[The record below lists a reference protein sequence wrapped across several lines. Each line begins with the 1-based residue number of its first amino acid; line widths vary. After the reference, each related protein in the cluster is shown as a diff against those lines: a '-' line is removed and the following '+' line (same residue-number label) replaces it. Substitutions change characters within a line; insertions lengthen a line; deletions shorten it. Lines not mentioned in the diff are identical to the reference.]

1 MLPSLEKNVVR
12 HLHSQ
17 AVAHKRDRSMRSL
30 AKHEDRLL
38 NSIASGQDIDVQGI
52 SPTLVEVFP
61 RSEEELLFRYAA
73 LHWSIPISSGYG
85 RRLRFLVVDQR
96 NNKLIGIIGLGDP
109 VFNLGPRD
117 RWVGWGKESVRK
129 RLRHVMDLFV
139 LGAVPPYSFLLCGK
153 LVALLA
159 SSNEVRDSFF
169 RKYSG
174 RRSLISDSEHDG
186 TLALLTTTSALGR
199 SSIYNRLTIYG
210 SPAYIS
216 VGSTAGYG
224 DFQFSNGLYTAISDY
239 ALKNLTP
246 SAKHSAW
253 GTGFRNRREVVR
265 KVLSS
270 IELSRELL
278 NHGVRRESFVIP
290 LAENT
295 CAFLKGEEAE
305 LRPFHRP
312 ITSLFSYFRE
322 RWLIPRSTRDERY
335 KQWVPEEWRL
345 WNRKG

>member
-1 MLPSLEKNVVR
+1 
-12 HLHSQ
+12 
-17 AVAHKRDRSMRSL
+17 
-30 AKHEDRLL
+30 
-38 NSIASGQDIDVQGI
+38 
-52 SPTLVEVFP
+52 
-61 RSEEELLFRYAA
+61 
-73 LHWSIPISSGYG
+73 
-85 RRLRFLVVDQR
+85 
-96 NNKLIGIIGLGDP
+96 
-109 VFNLGPRD
+109 
-117 RWVGWGKESVRK
+117 
-129 RLRHVMDLFV
+129 
-139 LGAVPPYSFLLCGK
+139 
-153 LVALLA
+153 
-159 SSNEVRDSFF
+159 
-169 RKYSG
+169 
-174 RRSLISDSEHDG
+174 
-186 TLALLTTTSALGR
+186 
-199 SSIYNRLTIYG
+199 
-210 SPAYIS
+210 
-216 VGSTAGYG
+216 
-224 DFQFSNGLYTAISDY
+224 LYTAISDY